1 MLLHLLIGIIML
13 KDFAKLQTFI
23 MVIKEKS
30 FSKASAKLGISQP
43 AVTQQIKFIEE
54 YLDTK
59 IVDRKKNGIVLTKEG
74 EDLFRIALRLEKAIH
89 NSEKELLKIINKEF
103 TFVMGSS
110 FSIGN
115 YVLPNYLGEIKQRIG
130 NEVFMN
136 VGVSLEMIEQLKD
149 KKIDVALIE
158 SPIFHEGIIYR
169 EWVEDELVV
178 FSNQPLKK
186 NLAADDL
193 FGFDWICRDEE
204 SHTRRLTAEVFE
216 EMGVQCSAFNVIGVL
231 SSPTAIKES
240 ITHADRN
247 TARPLVSIMSKH
259 ALKSEIENGTLY
271 ESRLKNHKITRNFY
285 IAYLKER
292 KHDAFVDNVVNFLL
306 SFNKV

>member
-1 MLLHLLIGIIML
+1 ML
-13 KDFAKLQTFI
+13 KDFAKLQTFL

-59 IVDRKKNGIVLTKEG
+59 IVERKKNGIVLTKEG
-74 EDLFRIALRLEKAIH
+74 EDLYRIAQRLEKAIH

-110 FSIGN
+110 SAIGN
-115 YVLPNYLGEIKQRIG
+115 YVLPNYLGEIKKRID

-136 VGVSLEMIEQLKD
+136 VDLSVNIIEQLED

-158 SPIFHEGIIYR
+158 SPVFKDGIIYR
-169 EWVEDELVV
+169 EWVEDELVL
-178 FSNQPLKK
+178 FSNQPIKK
-186 NLAADDL
+186 HLNADELYD
-193 FGFDWICRDEE
+193 FDWICRNED
-204 SHTRRLTAEVFE
+204 SHTRKLTAEVFE
-216 EMGVQCSAFNVIGVL
+216 EIGVACNTFNVIGVL
-231 SSPTAIKES
+231 ASPTAIKES
-240 ITHADRN
+240 ILHADKN
-247 TARPLVSIMSKH
+247 AERPLVSIMSRHVIK
-259 ALKSEIENGTLY
+259 AEVENGTLY
-271 ESRLKNHKITRNFY
+271 EARLKNHKITRNFY

-292 KHDAFVDNVVNFLL
+292 KHDAFVDNVVNYLL
-306 SFNKV
+306 SLNRV

>member
-1 MLLHLLIGIIML
+1 ML
-13 KDFAKLQTFI
+13 KDFAKLQTFL

-59 IVDRKKNGIVLTKEG
+59 IVERKKNGILLTKEG
-74 EDLFRIALRLEKAIH
+74 EDLYRIAQRLEKSIA

-110 FSIGN
+110 FAIGN
-115 YVLPNYLGEIKQRIG
+115 YILPSYLGEIKKRID

-136 VGVSLEMIEQLKD
+136 VALSSDIIDQLED
-149 KKIDVALIE
+149 KKIDLALIE
-158 SPIFHEGIIYR
+158 SPVFRDGIIYR

-186 NLAADDL
+186 HLSAEDL
-193 FGFDWICRDEE
+193 LDCDWICRDEG

-216 EMGVQCSAFNVIGVL
+216 EIGVQCNNFNVMAVL
-231 SSPTAIKES
+231 ASPTAIKET
-240 ITHADRN
+240 IMHADKN
-247 TARPLVSIMSKH
+247 SERPLVSIMSKH
-259 ALKSEIENGTLY
+259 VIKSEIEKGTLF
-271 ESRLKNHKITRNFY
+271 EARLKNYKIERKFY
-285 IAYLKER
+285 IAYSKDR
-292 KHDAFVDNVVNFLL
+292 KHDAFVDNVVNYLL
-306 SFNKV
+306 SLNKI